1 MKCVMVYARS
11 AVEQI
16 KHALPVAKNIN
27 ITPRR
32 MLHPITAD
40 KQTLQYMSLIMI
52 HHQLDPARQASP
64 VKDLQLDPV
73 MSSQSETQRREGK
86 VFL

>member
-1 MKCVMVYARS
+1 
-11 AVEQI
+11 
-16 KHALPVAKNIN
+16 
-27 ITPRR
+27 

-73 MSSQSETQRREGK
+73 MSSQSETRRRECK